1 MVDFVRMLSLDDNR
15 WNDLTGGYSIK
26 CDPRPLLAQLESEQT
41 RETAWHELWEELH
54 HQGDVGEASYASV
67 PHLVR
72 IHRTS
77 GSVDWNT
84 YAIVAI
90 IELARGKAKNPE
102 VPTWLEEDYHRAIRE
117 LAEIGVAEIWRT
129 EDPEAERAILSVIA
143 IAEGLR
149 THGRFLLKYSEDEM
163 LDIESR
169 ARDACLQC
177 FSMSSISSAICR
189 ERCDSGVFTS
199 STI

>member
-1 MVDFVRMLSLDDNR
+1 MLSLDDNR
-15 WNDLTGGYSIK
+15 WNNLTGGFRMN
-26 CDPRPLLAQLESEQT
+26 CDPRPLLAQLESEET
-41 RETAWHELWEELH
+41 RETAWHGLWEELH
-54 HQGDVGEASYASV
+54 HQGDVGEASYASI

-77 GSVDWNT
+77 GVVDWNA

-90 IELARGKAKNPE
+90 IELARGKGNNPE

-143 IAEGLR
+143 IAKGLR

-163 LDIESR
+163 LDFESR
-169 ARDACLQC
+169 A
-177 FSMSSISSAICR
+177 
-189 ERCDSGVFTS
+189 G
-199 STI
+199 